1 MTPTETIT
9 ILRRLADDWRR
20 EEAQLCKQFGDVIVP
35 RSMRARRIKDTE
47 AIDAAVEMIEAAE
60 EDRALCDK
68 LADILTR
75 TASVLKGEPKPLHRH
90 GWHDLPDVARKLVAA
105 AGQNTVNAMLAHS
118 RKSGKQRAR
127 KPLAKHAKEAGK

>member
-1 MTPTETIT
+1 M
-9 ILRRLADDWRR
+9 
-20 EEAQLCKQFGDVIVP
+20 
-35 RSMRARRIKDTE
+35 
-47 AIDAAVEMIEAAE
+47 IDAAA

-75 TASVLKGEPKPLHRH
+75 TANVLKGEPKPLHLH
-90 GWHDLPDVARKLVAA
+90 SWHDLPEVARRLVAT

-127 KPLAKHAKEAGK
+127 KPLAKHAKEKSK